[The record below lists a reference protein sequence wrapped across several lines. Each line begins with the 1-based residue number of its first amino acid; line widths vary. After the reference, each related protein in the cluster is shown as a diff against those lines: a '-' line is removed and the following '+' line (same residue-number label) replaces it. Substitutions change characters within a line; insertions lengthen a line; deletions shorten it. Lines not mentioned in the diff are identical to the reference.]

1 MNYIDGEH
9 MKRTKVRKAKF
20 QRMKARTN
28 LKTRKPKVQKRIGRK
43 SFKWKGPEGQ
53 ERSDEE

>member
-1 MNYIDGEH
+1 VDYIDGEN

-28 LKTRKPKVQKRIGRK
+28 LKTRKPKVQKRISRR
-43 SFKWKGPEGQ
+43 SFKWKGPE
-53 ERSDEE
+53 ERGDEE

>member
-1 MNYIDGEH
+1 VDYIDGEN
-9 MKRTKVRKAKF
+9 MKRTKVKKAKF
-20 QRMKARTN
+20 QRMKAKTN
-28 LKTRKPKVQKRIGRK
+28 LKTRKPKVQKRISRR